1 MNRATTTLTRTAA
14 SRRERLRAFL
24 GCRTIA
30 DYLDADHH
38 DSAYHE
44 SWGRPLSLRRL
55 HRMQGHLH
63 WLLRFQG
70 ADARKAVAREHW
82 RQDLAWIRTVLGP
95 MVAGPGRT
103 PVKWAGRQDG

>member
-1 MNRATTTLTRTAA
+1 MV
-14 SRRERLRAFL
+14 S
-24 GCRTIA
+24 
-30 DYLDADHH
+30 
-38 DSAYHE
+38 
-44 SWGRPLSLRRL
+44 
-55 HRMQGHLH
+55 HLH

-95 MVAGPGRT
+95 MVAGPGLT

>member
-1 MNRATTTLTRTAA
+1 MTGHDAETVGHDQPKCAVIIGRNVRSRSRNRRSRWAEIRT
-14 SRRERLRAFL
+14 
-24 GCRTIA
+24 
-30 DYLDADHH
+30 
-38 DSAYHE
+38 YHE

-55 HRMQGHLH
+55 HRMQSHLH

-95 MVAGPGRT
+95 MVAGPGLT